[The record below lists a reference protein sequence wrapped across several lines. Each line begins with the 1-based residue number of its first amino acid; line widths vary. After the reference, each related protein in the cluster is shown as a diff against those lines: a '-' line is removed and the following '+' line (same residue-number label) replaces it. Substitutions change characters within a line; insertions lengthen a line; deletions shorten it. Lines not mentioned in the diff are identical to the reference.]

1 MHFSFYY
8 KPYLALVVKK
18 TCQIITLISIV
29 VSITKI
35 LIATP
40 HTTTPTPTTATQAL
54 ARYLG
59 GDAFELAREHAP
71 LRPLAQTPDPQ
82 AIRRLTLA
90 IADLALEEPVA
101 DSLAVQVAL
110 GAYGHVHVEELEER
124 VGLARRKVDTE
135 LERLVPLDVHLFHY
149 AVFAELVSQIV
160 LCDRIVK
167 IACSVREKLKV
178 GCVF

>member
-8 KPYLALVVKK
+8 KPYLAQVVKK

-35 LIATP
+35 LITTP
-40 HTTTPTPTTATQAL
+40 HTTTPTPTPTTATQAL

-59 GDAFELAREHAP
+59 GDALELAREHAP
-71 LRPLAQTPDPQ
+71 LRPLGQTPDPQ

-90 IADLALEEPVA
+90 IADLALEEPAA

-135 LERLVPLDVHLFHY
+135 LERLVPLYVHLFHY

-167 IACSVREKLKV
+167 IACSVREKL
-178 GCVF
+178 